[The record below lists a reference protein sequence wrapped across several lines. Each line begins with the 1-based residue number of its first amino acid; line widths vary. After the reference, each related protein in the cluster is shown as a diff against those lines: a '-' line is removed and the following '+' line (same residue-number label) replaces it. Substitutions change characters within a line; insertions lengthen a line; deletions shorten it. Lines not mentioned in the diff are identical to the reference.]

1 MATLSSQY
9 QGFEALNVTMVTE
22 YVMHVKLNRP
32 KKLNAFNPRG
42 EGRGFC
48 AGLDVKEGPT
58 ELMTA
63 AEDMSRK
70 AYRLRSH
77 ILDLQSAFTAIQ
89 VCDKPVIAA
98 VHGVCIGAGVDLIT
112 ACDIRYCTK
121 DSIFS
126 VKEVDIG
133 MAADVGTLQ
142 RLQKVV
148 GSDSWVREVCL
159 TAREF
164 GSAEAIQQ
172 GLVSGVLPDFVTL
185 FGGAQALGN
194 ASGGRFS
201 ERALDL
207 AKTIAEKSPI
217 ATMGT
222 K

>member
-9 QGFEALNVTMVTE
+9 QGFETLNITMVTE

-32 KKLNAFNPRG
+32 QKLNALNPRLWSEIRQCFKAIERDTSLRAVIISG

-48 AGLDVKEGPT
+48 AGIDVKEGPS

-112 ACDIRYCTK
+112 ACDIRYCTS

-164 GSAEAIQQ
+164 GSAEATQQ
-172 GLVSGVLPDFVTL
+172 GLVSGVLPDCATL
-185 FGGAQALGN
+185 F
-194 ASGGRFS
+194 
-201 ERALDL
+201 
-207 AKTIAEKSPI
+207 
-217 ATMGT
+217 
-222 K
+222 